1 LSASHGATDLGVW
14 INAPYFAHGARPAGF
29 FSRQNTAEIG
39 IVRRFDLDK
48 IQLSPSI
55 SASFNKQNMSNT
67 D

>member
-1 LSASHGATDLGVW
+1 LR
-14 INAPYFAHGARPAGF
+14 NGARPAGF

-39 IVRRFDLDK
+39 IARRFDLDK

-55 SASFNKQNMSNT
+55 SESSNKQNMSNT